1 VECFSYLPGYRL
13 GLQVVRQF
21 WTKNDAKGAV
31 EAMKKMTDHS
41 VMIFTSGLYCHWLF
55 HLSNGLLV
63 LAA

>member
-1 VECFSYLPGYRL
+1 L

-41 VMIFTSGLYCHWLF
+41 VMIFTSGLYFHWF
-55 HLSNGLLV
+55 FRLSNGLLV